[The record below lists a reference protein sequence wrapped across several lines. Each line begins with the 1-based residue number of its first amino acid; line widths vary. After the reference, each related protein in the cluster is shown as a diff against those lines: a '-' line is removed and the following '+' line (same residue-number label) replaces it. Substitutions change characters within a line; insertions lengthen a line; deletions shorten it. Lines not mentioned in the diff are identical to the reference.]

1 MSFTHHDRRA
11 VRLARS
17 KLFLPGSRRDFIE
30 KAAKGD
36 ADCICMDLEDAV
48 APSDK
53 LEARKNIIE
62 ALNEV
67 DFGDKVVGIRINGLN
82 THYAYR
88 DVIEIVEQGGERL
101 DTIMIPK
108 VGTGGDVY
116 AIDMLVSQAEWAVG
130 RKKKIGL
137 EVVIESA
144 MGIQNVDEICQA
156 SPRLESLHF
165 GAADY
170 AASANMRTTNIGGAN
185 GDYTVMTD
193 PDENGTRYLHWGDM
207 WHYTIARMV
216 ASARSYGLTPIDGPF
231 GDYSDPDGLRN
242 QALRT
247 AVMGCE
253 GKWAIHPKQVPLCNE
268 IFTPPANEVDKA
280 REILVAM
287 QEAQGKGLG
296 AATYK
301 GTLLA
306 AASIRQAEVIVR
318 QVDLIAQKDQQRV

>member
-1 MSFTHHDRRA
+1 MSFTHFERRSI
-11 VRLARS
+11 RLARS

-62 ALNEV
+62 ALNEL
-67 DFGDKVVGIRINGLN
+67 DFGDKSVGIRINGLN

-88 DVIEIVEQGGERL
+88 DVIDVVEQGGERL

-108 VGTGGDVY
+108 VGVAGDLY
-116 AIDMLVSQAEWAVG
+116 AIDMLVSQCEWAIG
-130 RKKKIGL
+130 RERRIGL

-144 MGIQNVDEICQA
+144 LGIENVNELCRA
-156 SPRLESLHF
+156 SARLESLHF

-185 GDYTVMTD
+185 SDYTVMTD
-193 PDENGTRYLHWGDM
+193 PDENGNRYVHWGDM
-207 WHYTIARMV
+207 WHYPIMRMV
-216 ASARSYGLTPIDGPF
+216 AAARAHGVIPIDGPF
-231 GDYSDPDGLRN
+231 GDYSDPEGLRN

-247 AVMGCE
+247 AVLGCE
-253 GKWAIHPKQVPLCNE
+253 GKWAIHPKQVAICNE
-268 IFTPPANEVDKA
+268 IFTPPPNEVEKA
-280 REILVAM
+280 QEILVAM
-287 QEAQGKGLG
+287 AEAQSKGLG

-301 GTLLA
+301 GTLID
-306 AASIRQAEVIVR
+306 AASVRQAEVIVR
-318 QVDLIAQKDQQRV
+318 QVDLIAQKQNQTI